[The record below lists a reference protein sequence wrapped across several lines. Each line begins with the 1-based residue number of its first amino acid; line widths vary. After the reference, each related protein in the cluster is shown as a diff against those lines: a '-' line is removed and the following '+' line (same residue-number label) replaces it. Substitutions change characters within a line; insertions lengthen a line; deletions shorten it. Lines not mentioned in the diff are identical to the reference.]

1 MASNEKICSK
11 CGVGY
16 PHDHYYTITNKYG
29 KTYTYNYCRKCHY
42 KITKSKREQWVK
54 DNPKRA
60 TKLQTKATRNYIDK
74 MKAGVYLIQTDKGC
88 YVGHS
93 DHVRF
98 RIIQHKSHTQ
108 FSVERTKNAK
118 ILHWVILE
126 EIDDLETRR
135 EREKYWIKKL
145 EPTLNIRLG

>member
-1 MASNEKICSK
+1 MANNIKHCSI

-16 PHDHYYTITNKYG
+16 PHEHYYTVTNKQG

-42 KITKSKREQWVK
+42 QKTKPVRAQWVK

-93 DHVRF
+93 DHVKF
-98 RIIQHKSHTQ
+98 RLIQHKSHTQ

-118 ILHWVILE
+118 ILHWVMLE
-126 EIDDLETRR
+126 EIDDVKKRK